1 MGMMSFFE
9 IKLNPNITDFFI
21 KQNSMTE
28 WNVFFKID
36 GELHQ
41 VKTQRKQVRNFK
53 TVDSA
58 VRFVA
63 SCGKTNKVT
72 VLFD

>member
-1 MGMMSFFE
+1 MMSFFE
-9 IKLNPNITDFFI
+9 IKLNPNITDFCI
-21 KQNSMTE
+21 KRNAGND

-41 VKTQRKQVRNFK
+41 VKTQRGQIRNFK
-53 TVDSA
+53 TVDNA
-58 VRFVA
+58 VRFVE
-63 SCGKTNKVT
+63 SCGKTSKVT